1 MFHIWIE
8 QKVVDFFKLQPEIV
22 NQEMNINHQITLT
35 SHKWLQ
41 SKKENNLPLW
51 QRFLCHVHIISSLLE
66 NAEKHVCKEY
76 VPLQQI
82 CVFEKVSM

>member
-1 MFHIWIE
+1 M
-8 QKVVDFFKLQPEIV
+8 
-22 NQEMNINHQITLT
+22 

-82 CVFEKVSM
+82 CIFEKVSI